1 MLTTFLYMP
10 GRSASS
16 VIAKQKKKKK
26 KKKKKPTK
34 QKTLLSLRR
43 APGVNWA
50 TDLN

>member
-10 GRSASS
+10 RRSASS
-16 VIAKQKKKKK
+16 VIAKQKKK

-43 APGVNWA
+43 APRGQLGN
-50 TDLN
+50 